1 MLPSTECQRYQSQ
14 ETLAWKQA
22 SLAALSNE
30 LVIVSKAHAD
40 MRLEAPP
47 VKDQKP
53 KAGLDNG
60 DRLTWQN
67 LFQSTESLGKDY
79 PLQNATLDGNN

>member
-1 MLPSTECQRYQSQ
+1 MLLNTECRWYQSQ
-14 ETLAWKQA
+14 ETSAWKQA
-22 SLAALSNE
+22 SLATLSNE

-40 MRLEAPP
+40 MHLEVPP
-47 VKDQKP
+47 VKNQKP